1 MLKPQILLVTYPAQ
15 GHINPGL
22 QLGKRLV
29 SIGVQV
35 TFVTTVYAIRRMNKT
50 SVPEGLTFGSFSD
63 GYDDGFKPGDG
74 DDIYWAELR
83 RVGFQ
88 TLTEFLVAST
98 EQGKHYS
105 CIVYSILL
113 PWIEKVAAAANI
125 PTTLFWNQTA
135 TMLDV
140 YYYYSNGY
148 GDVIKNNIN
157 DPSFSLKLQGL
168 PELNSRDF
176 PSFFVSSNPYPFALP
191 LFQEQIEILDQQ
203 SHPRVLVNTFDALE
217 SEALKAINHKYNVV
231 GIGPLIPSAFLD
243 GKDPSDKCFG
253 GDIVKNSSSSSSK
266 DSYMEWLDS
275 KPESSVIYVSFGSMS
290 VLSKPQMEEMARGL
304 LGTDQTTNA
313 KLVEDVWKI
322 GVRVNF
328 NEDKEIVDGD
338 EIYRCLEL
346 VMGCKE
352 KASNAKKW
360 MELAREA
367 ANEAGGSSHKNLKDF
382 VDQISHV

>member
-1 MLKPQILLVTYPAQ
+1 MLKPQILLVTYPGQ

-22 QLGKRLV
+22 QLAKRLV

-35 TFVTTVYAIRRMNKT
+35 TFVTSVCAIRRMNKT
-50 SVPEGLTFGSFSD
+50 SIPEGLTFGSFSD
-63 GYDDGFKPGDG
+63 GYDDGFKHGDG

-83 RVGFQ
+83 RVGSQ
-88 TLTEFLVAST
+88 TLTEFVVAST

-176 PSFFVSSNPYPFALP
+176 PSFFVSSNPYPLHLP
-191 LFQEQIEILDQQ
+191 LFLDQIEILDQQ

-253 GDIVKNSSSSSSK
+253 GDIVNSSSSSSSK

-275 KPESSVIYVSFGSMS
+275 NPESSNDRSQNIPCMMYASFTAQEIGS
-290 VLSKPQMEEMARGL
+290 KEM
-304 LGTDQTTNA
+304 
-313 KLVEDVWKI
+313 
-322 GVRVNF
+322 
-328 NEDKEIVDGD
+328 
-338 EIYRCLEL
+338 
-346 VMGCKE
+346 
-352 KASNAKKW
+352 ASNAKKW
-360 MELAREA
+360 MELARDA
-367 ANEAGGSSHKNLKDF
+367 AKEAGGSSHKNLKEF
-382 VDQISHV
+382 VDEISHV